1 MSVKYNT
8 AAKKILPLKMLQL
21 SVLTPFFWSH
31 TQTSSTELALVR
43 SLWKLM
49 EPYLIHKKTNNCNFR
64 HMLEYFCLHHTIFFT
79 SRAR

>member
-21 SVLTPFFWSH
+21 SVLTPLFWSH

-43 SLWKLM
+43 SFIM
-49 EPYLIHKKTNNCNFR
+49 EVDGTLSNT
-64 HMLEYFCLHHTIFFT
+64 
-79 SRAR
+79 